1 MGVKNPEKHRT
12 PFICRG
18 SFSAAGSRN
27 LYLRYE
33 NAVKCQSFTSFS
45 KLETYVPRIYF
56 TGYDALLANTRILLR
71 SDKFKKINLYT
82 IFSLKKGFAF
92 VFGLDFR
99 YYVLTCLSNFSC
111 NLSKIDLCETVRL
124 KTKFDSVVSL
134 RIYRKDSNWY
144 LLVPN
149 FGSLQL

>member
-1 MGVKNPEKHRT
+1 MYQEYILLDMMH
-12 PFICRG
+12 
-18 SFSAAGSRN
+18 
-27 LYLRYE
+27 YLP
-33 NAVKCQSFTSFS
+33 N
-45 KLETYVPRIYF
+45 
-56 TGYDALLANTRILLR
+56 ANTRILLR
-71 SDKFKKINLYT
+71 SDKFKKFNLYT
-82 IFSLKKGFAF
+82 IFFARKKGLGF

-134 RIYRKDSNWY
+134 RIYRKESDWY

-149 FGSLQL
+149 FGSLQQQLESFYQHHNGRIF

>member
-1 MGVKNPEKHRT
+1 M
-12 PFICRG
+12 I
-18 SFSAAGSRN
+18 
-27 LYLRYE
+27 
-33 NAVKCQSFTSFS
+33 
-45 KLETYVPRIYF
+45 
-56 TGYDALLANTRILLR
+56 LANTRILLR
-71 SDKFKKINLYT
+71 SDKFKKFNLYT
-82 IFSLKKGFAF
+82 IFFARKKRFGF

-124 KTKFDSVVSL
+124 KTKFDLVVSL

>member
-1 MGVKNPEKHRT
+1 MKTLSNVNLSPFSPRQKHKYQEY
-12 PFICRG
+12 I
-18 SFSAAGSRN
+18 
-27 LYLRYE
+27 LLDMMHYL
-33 NAVKCQSFTSFS
+33 
-45 KLETYVPRIYF
+45 P
-56 TGYDALLANTRILLR
+56 RILLR
-71 SDKFKKINLYT
+71 SDKFKKFNLYT

-134 RIYRKDSNWY
+134 RICRKESNWY

-149 FGSLQL
+149 FGSLQQQLESFHQHHNGQSFQIFVL

>member
-12 PFICRG
+12 PFIDVPLAQRDRET
-18 SFSAAGSRN
+18 STLDMKTLSNAN
-27 LYLRYE
+27 LSPVSPSKKHLYQEYISLDMNMMHYL
-33 NAVKCQSFTSFS
+33 
-45 KLETYVPRIYF
+45 P
-56 TGYDALLANTRILLR
+56 RILLR
-71 SDKFKKINLYT
+71 SDEFKKFNLYT

>member
-1 MGVKNPEKHRT
+1 MMH
-12 PFICRG
+12 
-18 SFSAAGSRN
+18 
-27 LYLRYE
+27 YL
-33 NAVKCQSFTSFS
+33 
-45 KLETYVPRIYF
+45 P
-56 TGYDALLANTRILLR
+56 RILLR
-71 SDKFKKINLYT
+71 SDKFKKFNLYT
-82 IFSLKKGFAF
+82 IFFARKKGFGF
-92 VFGLDFR
+92 VFCLDFR

-124 KTKFDSVVSL
+124 KTKFDLVVSL